1 MLNRLKEKIIFLG
14 LSIKKEILIFTVINL
29 LLGSIFVPL
38 IIFNVSV
45 LVIIIVASFIPVID
59 YLYLS
64 RYNTMIKRM
73 KDNRNS
79 EFISLLSYFELFIS
93 NHNNVYKS
101 FESIIPYCSDWMQEK
116 VDNMLKEID
125 QDKSVAPFVNFA
137 NNFEYL
143 VIQNVMIS
151 IYQMVDQ
158 GESQQMLSQFDH
170 LFTSLSDNL
179 FSEKIESKTKSLDTL
194 NAFPLLGA
202 GLITIILTF
211 SIMSILGDITSV
223 I

>member
-14 LSIKKEILIFTVINL
+14 LSIKREILVFALINL
-29 LLGSIFVPL
+29 LLCFIFVPL
-38 IIFNVSV
+38 ILFNVSV
-45 LVIIIVASFIPVID
+45 LIIIIVASFIPIID

-64 RYNTMIKRM
+64 RYNSMIKRM

-101 FESIIPYCSDWMQEK
+101 FESIIPYCSEWMQEK
-116 VDNMLKEID
+116 LDNMLKEID
-125 QDKSVAPFVNFA
+125 QDKSVAPFINFA

-158 GESQQMLSQFDH
+158 GESQYMLSQFDH

-179 FSEKIESKTKSLDTL
+179 FAEKVESKTKSLDTL

>member
-1 MLNRLKEKIIFLG
+1 
-14 LSIKKEILIFTVINL
+14 
-29 LLGSIFVPL
+29 
-38 IIFNVSV
+38 
-45 LVIIIVASFIPVID
+45 
-59 YLYLS
+59 
-64 RYNTMIKRM
+64 MIKRM

>member
-1 MLNRLKEKIIFLG
+1 MLNRLKEKIVFLG
-14 LSIKKEILIFTVINL
+14 LSIKREILVFALINL
-29 LLGSIFVPL
+29 LLCSIFVPL
-38 IIFNVSV
+38 ILFNVSV
-45 LVIIIVASFIPVID
+45 LIIIIVASFIPIID

-64 RYNTMIKRM
+64 RYNSMIKRM

-101 FESIIPYCSDWMQEK
+101 FESIIPYCSEWMQEK
-116 VDNMLKEID
+116 LDNMLKEID
-125 QDKSVAPFVNFA
+125 QDKSVAPFINFA

-158 GESQQMLSQFDH
+158 GESQYMLSQFDH

-179 FSEKIESKTKSLDTL
+179 FAEKIESKTKSLDTL

>member
-14 LSIKKEILIFTVINL
+14 LSIKKEILIFAVINL

>member
-1 MLNRLKEKIIFLG
+1 
-14 LSIKKEILIFTVINL
+14 
-29 LLGSIFVPL
+29 
-38 IIFNVSV
+38 
-45 LVIIIVASFIPVID
+45 
-59 YLYLS
+59 
-64 RYNTMIKRM
+64 
-73 KDNRNS
+73 
-79 EFISLLSYFELFIS
+79 
-93 NHNNVYKS
+93 
-101 FESIIPYCSDWMQEK
+101 
-116 VDNMLKEID
+116 MLKEID